1 MKILRNT
8 IVLIITVTGDLED
21 MANVFSSALKS
32 MLCFMPSEYRLKS
45 LVFYYKNN
53 MCSRRNAKNI
63 FKKREN
69 TLF

>member
-1 MKILRNT
+1 
-8 IVLIITVTGDLED
+8 